1 MYVPSHIMIT
11 ILFNAA
17 PTCTNGKQY
26 TECGTMCPRTCENKD
41 KNIICPMM
49 CVAGCFCPS
58 GMVLENNACIQ
69 PSQCPGNGKYLYCVC
84 VVTLYLLHS
93 PFLSLHPLYHLLQ
106 QVSTDFMLYH
116 Y

>member
-1 MYVPSHIMIT
+1 MIDILHVHTISHYNYH
-11 ILFNAA
+11 FVNAA

-69 PSQCPGNGKYLYCVC
+69 PSQCPGNGKYMYCVYSYSLSF
-84 VVTLYLLHS
+84 TFSFPFS
-93 PFLSLHPLYHLLQ
+93 PSL
-106 QVSTDFMLYH
+106 VSSTPIGKY
-116 Y
+116 